1 MNIFAHRFD
10 RAQEF
15 SLFDGEGAEGEIY
28 GSALL
33 QEEQNF
39 EEGYR
44 VLAAGNGNGD
54 VVTGADHI
62 EAVNRFADLPQQ
74 CFFDIHSLPE

>member
-1 MNIFAHRFD
+1 MNIFAHRLY

-15 SLFDGEGAEGEIY
+15 ALLDGEGAEGEIY

-33 QEEQNF
+33 QQEQNF
-39 EEGYR
+39 EKGYR
-44 VLAAGNGNGD
+44 VFAAGNSYGD

-62 EAVNRFADLPQQ
+62 EAVNRFADLPQ
-74 CFFDIHSLPE
+74 

>member
-1 MNIFAHRFD
+1 MNIFAHRLY
-10 RAQEF
+10 RAEEF
-15 SLFDGEGAEGEIY
+15 ALLDGEGAEGKIY
-28 GSALL
+28 GSAFL

-44 VLAAGNGNGD
+44 VLAAGNGYGD

-74 CFFDIHSLPE
+74 CFFDIHSLLE